1 MFIAGKQIKRNKIK
15 RALQIIYFFFFFI
28 FKKSHSMTVY
38 VSKIKKKNVFKN
50 INYICIIRVF

>member
-1 MFIAGKQIKRNKIK
+1 MKKKEAMNSELF
-15 RALQIIYFFFFFI
+15 LFLFFI

-38 VSKIKKKNVFKN
+38 VSKIMKKNVHKN